1 MKATLKVHLSAL
13 VAMLFWGMSYIW
25 SKQVFETLGPGTTVF
40 FRLIISSVFL
50 ALLLYFT
57 NSFQKIQKNHFKLF
71 LLTSLFNPFLYFVG
85 ESYGL
90 NLVSPTIS
98 AVIIATIPVFTPI
111 ATRIFTNERLT
122 TLNIIGL
129 LVSFTGIIV
138 MLVDKNFTLT
148 ASPLGILF
156 LFGAVISA
164 IIYSLFL
171 KKTTEHYSALT
182 IVWGQNT
189 IGIFYFLPLFLMETS
204 GKVPLGTLSQV
215 MMPLVLLGVFASSM
229 AFVLFT
235 YTVSKIGVSRSNIY
249 TNLISVFTAFFSFL
263 ILGEQFIPSKIA
275 GMLLVILGVSL
286 SQFPKSIFATSKNIS
301 S

>member
-57 NSFQKIQKNHFKLF
+57 NSFQKIQKKHFKLF

-129 LVSFTGIIV
+129 LVSFAGIIV

>member
-40 FRLIISSVFL
+40 FRLIISSAFL

-57 NSFQKIQKNHFKLF
+57 NSFQKIQKKHFKLF

-171 KKTTEHYSALT
+171 KKTTEHYPALT

-286 SQFPKSIFATSKNIS
+286 SQFPKSIFATLKNIS

>member
-1 MKATLKVHLSAL
+1 MKASLKVHLSAL

-57 NSFQKIQKNHFKLF
+57 NSFQKIQKKHFKLF

-129 LVSFTGIIV
+129 LVSFMGILV
-138 MLVDKNFTLT
+138 MLIDRDFTLT

-275 GMLLVILGVSL
+275 GILLVILGVSL
-286 SQFPKSIFATSKNIS
+286 SQFPKNIFATSKNINT
-301 S
+301 